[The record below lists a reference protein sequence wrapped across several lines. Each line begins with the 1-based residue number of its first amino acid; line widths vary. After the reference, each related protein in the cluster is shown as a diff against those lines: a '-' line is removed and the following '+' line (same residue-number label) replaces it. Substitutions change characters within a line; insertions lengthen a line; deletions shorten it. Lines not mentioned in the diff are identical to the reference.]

1 MSDELEFE
9 VDLERSV
16 AEVWTLIT
24 DPAALGTWMLGTFT
38 FESVAG
44 SPLTFRSE
52 DDYKEGVITEV
63 EPLRRFGWRWTDGV
77 DESTVVIQLDG
88 TDDRCAV
95 MITETRASAR
105 RWSRPSIPP
114 VEASVA

>member
-44 SPLTFRSE
+44 LH
-52 DDYKEGVITEV
+52 
-63 EPLRRFGWRWTDGV
+63 
-77 DESTVVIQLDG
+77 
-88 TDDRCAV
+88 
-95 MITETRASAR
+95 
-105 RWSRPSIPP
+105 
-114 VEASVA
+114 